1 MEQQPINHTELTD
14 KEQMRERFDDV
25 QLMLLTETS
34 EEKRAELQ
42 KESDELEAKLEDELV
57 A

>member
-1 MEQQPINHTELTD
+1 MEQPIKHTELTD
-14 KEQMRERFDDV
+14 KDQMRERFDDL

-34 EEKRAELQ
+34 QEKKAELQ
-42 KESDELEAKLEDELV
+42 KESDELEAKLQDELV

>member
-1 MEQQPINHTELTD
+1 MEQPTNHIELTD
-14 KEQMRERFDDV
+14 KEQMRERFDNL

-34 EEKRAELQ
+34 EEKKAELQ
-42 KESDELEAKLEDELV
+42 KESDELEAKLQDELV

>member
-1 MEQQPINHTELTD
+1 MEQPILHSELTD
-14 KEQMRERFDDV
+14 TEQMRERFDDL

-34 EEKRAELQ
+34 EEKKAELQ
-42 KESDELEAKLEDELV
+42 KESDELEAKLEDQLV